1 MIPSAEP
8 SPLIRSYHV
17 LMAMVFAVALGAGWM
32 MLPGD
37 NELIAMLERDGHA
50 RAALGILEQGY
61 ANGDRRYRTL
71 HQMLA
76 LYEEQGD
83 TRKARTILEE
93 MVNARPYDPAL
104 RERLVNFYQAVGDQ
118 RARVVALKAQI
129 ETRYKEAACR
139 QYVALLRLKGDS
151 AEEIAG
157 LQFCRQRGYRRSD
170 DLARLAELLAASGD
184 SVQASTILRAIDD
197 VKRLTSSD
205 DRFLFMDLLLQQG
218 QPNEAV
224 RRSVRWIKATKDQRL
239 AVAVVDIL
247 ARSNYP
253 DSALDVA
260 KMVYAGTLNVNLLA
274 ALRAHEVQGVGLS
287 GVDADL
293 IAARRRPPV
302 TVVDDAGV
310 SREVDYGHVG
320 DVDRVDP
327 RVLLTLLDARFVP
340 VVASLAGD
348 GEGQVFNVNADT
360 VAEALAVALKAQKL
374 LFLTGAPGVL
384 RDRADASSLVTF
396 ADPDDLAALMS
407 SGAIAGGMRPKVE
420 ACIRAAT
427 GGVERTHII
436 DGRLPDSI
444 LLEVFTG
451 AGCGTMIVGRKEK
464 ATYLGVDLAT

>member
-1 MIPSAEP
+1 MSIDTSK
-8 SPLIRSYHV
+8 
-17 LMAMVFAVALGAGWM
+17 
-32 MLPGD
+32 
-37 NELIAMLERDGHA
+37 
-50 RAALGILEQGY
+50 GIIGLKG
-61 ANGDRRYRTL
+61 
-71 HQMLA
+71 
-76 LYEEQGD
+76 
-83 TRKARTILEE
+83 
-93 MVNARPYDPAL
+93 AL
-104 RERLVNFYQAVGDQ
+104 RYVRAYRDNVFVVKLGGDVLADPEALDRVAGQIGLLSSLNIRIVMVHGGGPQATALSRRLGQEPTIVAG
-118 RARVVALKAQI
+118 RRV
-129 ETRYKEAACR
+129 T
-139 QYVALLRLKGDS
+139 D
-151 AEEIAG
+151 
-157 LQFCRQRGYRRSD
+157 
-170 DLARLAELLAASGD
+170 
-184 SVQASTILRAIDD
+184 
-197 VKRLTSSD
+197 
-205 DRFLFMDLLLQQG
+205 
-218 QPNEAV
+218 
-224 RRSVRWIKATKDQRL
+224 
-239 AVAVVDIL
+239 
-247 ARSNYP
+247 

-360 VAEALAVALKAQKL
+360 VAESLAVALKAQKL

-384 RDRADASSLVTF
+384 RDRADPSSLVTF

-407 SGAIAGGMRPKVE
+407 SGAVAGGMRPKVE